1 MIETMIETVAL
12 RDGQVRY
19 LDQTLLPEAEIF
31 VSTRDWRQVAE
42 AIRTLAIRGAPA
54 IGIGAAMGVAVAAEE
69 AVAAGDSAQAAMAR
83 VRAAI
88 GGLASTRP
96 TAVNLFWSL
105 ERMRRAADRAG
116 GEDGATRAG
125 AAALAA
131 ALTREAEAIL
141 AEDLDQSRRIGE
153 HGQALVP
160 EGARVLTH
168 CNAGGLATG
177 GLGTALAVLYAA
189 QARGKRFEV
198 LVDETRPL
206 LQGARLTAWE
216 LTRAGI
222 PATLITDSMAG
233 AAMARLGV
241 DLVVVGADRIAQN
254 GDTANKIGTYG
265 LALLARAHAVPFYVV
280 APTTTVDRALP
291 SGEAIPIEERAG
303 AEVRSLAGRPT
314 APPEVQVW
322 NPAFDV
328 TPAALVTAIVTEA
341 GVIRPPYSGR
351 LA

>member
-1 MIETMIETVAL
+1 M
-12 RDGQVRY
+12 
-19 LDQTLLPEAEIF
+19 
-31 VSTRDWRQVAE
+31 
-42 AIRTLAIRGAPA
+42 
-54 IGIGAAMGVAVAAEE
+54 
-69 AVAAGDSAQAAMAR
+69 
-83 VRAAI
+83 
-88 GGLASTRP
+88 
-96 TAVNLFWSL
+96 
-105 ERMRRAADRAG
+105 
-116 GEDGATRAG
+116 
-125 AAALAA
+125 
-131 ALTREAEAIL
+131 
-141 AEDLDQSRRIGE
+141 
-153 HGQALVP
+153 LVP

-189 QARGKRFEV
+189 QAAGRRFEV

-241 DLVVVGADRIAQN
+241 DLVVVGADRIATN

-265 LALLARAHAVPFYVV
+265 LALLARAHRCPSMWWPRPRRWTA
-280 APTTTVDRALP
+280 ALAT
-291 SGEAIPIEERAG
+291 GEAIPIEERA
-303 AEVRSLAGRPT
+303 ASEVRCLAGRPT
-314 APPEVQVW
+314 APAEVQVW

-328 TPAALVTAIVTEA
+328 TPAELVTAIVTEA
-341 GVIRPPYSGR
+341 GVIRPPYAGR

>member
-1 MIETMIETVAL
+1 
-12 RDGQVRY
+12 
-19 LDQTLLPEAEIF
+19 LPAEEIY
-31 VSTRDWRQVAE
+31 VTTEDWRVIAD
-42 AIRTLAIRGAPA
+42 AIRRLAIRGAPA
-54 IGIGAAMGVAVAAEE
+54 IGVAAAMGVALAAKASSASGPADARAGVAA
-69 AVAAGDSAQAAMAR
+69 
-83 VRAAI
+83 AI
-88 GGLASTRP
+88 DGLGATRP
-96 TAVNLFWSL
+96 TAVNLFWAL
-105 ERMRRAADRAG
+105 DRMRRVAARA
-116 GEDGATRAG
+116 ELPPAE
-125 AAALAA
+125 LARVLEA
-131 ALTREAEAIL
+131 EAEAIHV
-141 AEDLDQSRRIGE
+141 EDLAMSREIGQ
-153 HGQALVP
+153 HGAELVQ

-189 QARGKRFEV
+189 QAAGKHFEV

-265 LALLARAHAVPFYVV
+265 LALLAQAHAVPFVV
-280 APTTTVDRALP
+280 AAPTSTIDPALAT
-291 SGEAIPIEERAG
+291 GAQIPIEERAP
-303 AEVRSLAGRPT
+303 AEVRSLGGLVT
-314 APPEVQVW
+314 APAGVQVW

-328 TPAALVTAIVTEA
+328 TPGRLVAAIVTET
-341 GVIRPPYSGR
+341 GVIRPPYPGR
-351 LA
+351 LVQPTALAPMAQKAD